1 LEIVSNNPGNGNSNG
16 LHLAFNHSLF
26 EGVLMSSAIQTE
38 QSASKPVLKLKRQFV
53 SFASFQVQPEWR
65 RLSKEE
71 KDKGKQEFALV
82 VNKYVSE
89 KRCQILPY
97 TTMGMRA
104 EVDFMLW
111 IISYELETIQ
121 ELATDLAKTGLGAY
135 LRRPYSFLAMTKR
148 SMYLDRIDPEHQ
160 EDRVHIIPGK
170 HKYFFVYPFI
180 KKRDWYLLPH
190 EKRQEMMDEHIKVG
204 TKYPSVKLNTTYSFG
219 LDDQEFVVAF
229 ETDSASDFLDLVQ
242 ELRESQ
248 ASGYTLRDT
257 PILTCIFK
265 DNVMEALDT
274 L

>member
-1 LEIVSNNPGNGNSNG
+1 
-16 LHLAFNHSLF
+16 
-26 EGVLMSSAIQTE
+26 MSSAVQTE
-38 QSASKPVLKLKRQFV
+38 QSASKPVLKLRRQFV
-53 SFASFQVQPEWR
+53 SFASFQVEPEWR
-65 RLSKEE
+65 RLSKADQ
-71 KDKGKQEFALV
+71 DKGKQEFAQV
-82 VNKYVSE
+82 VNKYISE
-89 KRCQILPY
+89 KRCQILSY

-111 IISYELETIQ
+111 VISYELETIQ
-121 ELATDLAKTGLGAY
+121 ELASDLAKTGLGAY

-180 KKRDWYLLPH
+180 KKRDWYLLPQ

-265 DNVMEALDT
+265 ENVAEALET
-274 L
+274 I

>member
-1 LEIVSNNPGNGNSNG
+1 
-16 LHLAFNHSLF
+16 
-26 EGVLMSSAIQTE
+26 MSSAIQTE